1 MSTAFRGIPSRL
13 APQLCE
19 LRQGIDTKVRCDVVG
34 HVCVLGAQSAASTHS
49 YPWRSSTNS
58 ILDLLKG
65 YLSEL
70 GDDGLHISI
79 EIDAGHLC
87 DESSMLLKRLS
98 TED

>member
-19 LRQGIDTKVRCDVVG
+19 LRQGFDTKLRCDVVG
-34 HVCVLGAQSAASTHS
+34 YECVLASICAAIKHS
-49 YPWRSSTNS
+49 YPRRSSTNS